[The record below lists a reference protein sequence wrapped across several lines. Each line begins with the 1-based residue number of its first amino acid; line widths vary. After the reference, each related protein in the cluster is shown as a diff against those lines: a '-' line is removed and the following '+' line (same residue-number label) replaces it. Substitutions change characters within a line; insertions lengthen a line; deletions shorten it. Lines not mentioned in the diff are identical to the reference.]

1 MSLLSLKFQKRE
13 LELAIEPDDADDSY
27 VDHFN
32 GLNMEE
38 VVTPTPGGPFSALT
52 PSMWPQEIMAKQ
64 SREQDDPN
72 SQPEYRQLQ
81 LQSFHFEKTH
91 NVILGLMNSDF
102 ESKKRMVPSRT
113 QTSFLAFRLLK
124 IPNTGRQQLGPRCM
138 QKMREIA
145 FCLLSPLRFVVL
157 NVQ

>member
-1 MSLLSLKFQKRE
+1 MDLAKSLFEGRSHDGYVGKADHNKRE

-38 VVTPTPGGPFSALT
+38 VVTPTPGGPFSALI

-72 SQPEYRQLQ
+72 SQPEYRHLDLQ
-81 LQSFHFEKTH
+81 
-91 NVILGLMNSDF
+91 
-102 ESKKRMVPSRT
+102 
-113 QTSFLAFRLLK
+113 
-124 IPNTGRQQLGPRCM
+124 
-138 QKMREIA
+138 
-145 FCLLSPLRFVVL
+145 
-157 NVQ
+157 